1 MKLRHKEKG
10 YVISILSRHGKP
22 ILNKLGLVTAS
33 GGGYK
38 GFDKFPMDVVI
49 EKFEVINE

>member
-10 YVISILSRHGKP
+10 YTINILSKHGKP

-33 GGGYK
+33 GKGYK
-38 GFDKFPMDVVI
+38 GFEKFPEEVI
-49 EKFEVINE
+49 EEKFEVVVC